1 MAGTSADRERRNGF
15 KRLALVSVVV
25 SPELE
30 ALVRPAIDAG
40 VSTEFCSRLFAQDPT
55 LWGQEAES
63 EASVRLGWVS
73 DPLDYS
79 SLIDTVEELRSEL
92 VARGMR
98 RVILCAMGGS
108 SLAPEVMARA
118 FDFELIILDT
128 IHPDVLTPV
137 VSSAL
142 ADAVVVV
149 SSKSGSTVETD
160 SLRRIFSS
168 AMTAQ
173 GVDPLDRIIVVTDPG
188 SPLEIDARQAGLRVF
203 LGNPDVGGRFSALT
217 AFGLVP
223 AVLAGVPVREVLTSA
238 HTAWTRLRKDEPT
251 NAGLVLG
258 AALAAGS
265 PARNKVLLAAAPS
278 TPGFGNWIEQLVA
291 ESTGKHGVGLLPV
304 VGSPLTS
311 IPDGITV
318 GPAGSATEIT
328 VEAPIGELFLLW
340 EVATAFA
347 CQILG
352 VNPFD
357 QPNVESAKVAAR
369 ELLDSDPAPRGGE
382 RDFGHVSAWSSPVL
396 ESSVTDVP
404 GALKWLLQRAE
415 SSSYIALGVFGPG
428 GANEGPWR
436 TVAHALEKRSNRPVT
451 LGFGPRFLH
460 STGQF
465 HKGGPAEGLFV
476 QVIVLP
482 ESDLEIPGRFFS
494 STDLLLAQAHGDAS
508 VIANSSQPALSL
520 STSGENIMALCD
532 AIAAAD

>member
-1 MAGTSADRERRNGF
+1 MAGTSTDRERRHGF
-15 KRLALVSVVV
+15 KRLGLVSVVV

-30 ALVRPAIDAG
+30 ALVRPAIDSG
-40 VSTEFCSRLFAQDPT
+40 VSSEFCSRLFAGDPT
-55 LWGQEAES
+55 LWGPEAES

-73 DPLDYS
+73 DPLEYS
-79 SLIDTVEELRSEL
+79 ALIDTLEALRGEL
-92 VARGMR
+92 VAGGMR

-118 FDFELIILDT
+118 FGCELTIIDT
-128 IHPDVLTPV
+128 IHPDVLGPLL
-137 VSSAL
+137 SSDL
-142 ADAVVVV
+142 ADAVVIV

-160 SLRRIFSS
+160 SLRRMFHF

-188 SPLEIDARQAGLRVF
+188 SPLEIDARDTGLRVF
-203 LGNPDVGGRFSALT
+203 PGNPEVGGRFSALT

-223 AVLAGVPVREVLTSA
+223 AVLAGVPVREVLKSA

-265 PARNKVLLAAAPS
+265 PARNKVLLVDGPS

-304 VGSPLTS
+304 VGSQLTS

-328 VEAPIGELFLLW
+328 VAAPIGELFLLW

-369 ELLDSDPAPRGGE
+369 ELLDSDPAPRSTEKDWGP
-382 RDFGHVSAWSSPVL
+382 VSAWSSPAMP
-396 ESSVTDVP
+396 SSVSGVTE
-404 GALKWLLQRAE
+404 AARWLLQSAT
-415 SSSYIALGVFGPG
+415 SHSYIALCVFGAG
-428 GANEGPWR
+428 GAHEGPWR
-436 TVAHALEKRSNRPVT
+436 DVAHALEKQGNRPVT

-465 HKGGPAEGLFV
+465 HKGGPPEGLFL

-482 ESDLEIPGRFFS
+482 ESDREIPGRSFS
-494 STDLLLAQAHGDAS
+494 ATDLLLAQAHGDAH
-508 VIANSSQPALSL
+508 VIADSSQPVLSL
-520 STSGENIMALCD
+520 TTRGENIQALCN
-532 AIAAAD
+532 ALRAEY